1 MRLVYKVHLDCQ
13 WEVSQEVLELQERL
27 VLLVCLELL
36 VQVVGPVSLVT
47 RACLDYRVLKAL
59 LVLLALKV

>member
-1 MRLVYKVHLDCQ
+1 VRLVYKVHLDFQ

-36 VQVVGPVSLVT
+36 VQVAGPVLLVT
-47 RACLDYRVLKAL
+47 RVCLDYRVLKVL
-59 LVLLALKV
+59 LVLLVLKV